1 VVTWRVGGEDSYYE
15 LPDLGGPECPECL
28 HFLDEHGDCK
38 ECLLVAYLNSLPDDD
53 DGEWEAEGL

>member
-1 VVTWRVGGEDSYYE
+1 VGGEDSYYE